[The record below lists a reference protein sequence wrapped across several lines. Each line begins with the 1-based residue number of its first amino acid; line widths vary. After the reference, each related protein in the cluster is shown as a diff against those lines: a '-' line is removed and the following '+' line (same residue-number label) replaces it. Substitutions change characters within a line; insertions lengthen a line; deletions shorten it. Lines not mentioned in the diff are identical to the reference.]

1 MAYCKISAIS
11 SARDI
16 LLSVPS
22 VRTAGWNLPREILS
36 HVSGRDECLYS
47 QCEQQD
53 GVCLVRYYPMS
64 PGVWLTAL
72 HRSSLA
78 VP

>member
-1 MAYCKISAIS
+1 MRYYPMSPGVVDVCTVSANS
-11 SARDI
+11 RMSLA
-16 LLSVPS
+16 
-22 VRTAGWNLPREILS
+22 REILS

-53 GVCLVRYYPMS
+53 GVWLVRYYPMS
-64 PGVWLTAL
+64 PGVRLTAL